1 MLYGKVFLLSVAFWA
16 TLLWALQSA
25 GVIWRR
31 DSVRAEQVGINK
43 EIRNFKAL
51 FATR

>member
-1 MLYGKVFLLSVAFWA
+1 MHSIIIWA

-25 GVIWRR
+25 GVNLTDYRVLGR
-31 DSVRAEQVGINK
+31 GESVRAEQVGINK

-51 FATR
+51 FAT